1 MINWTNKEMNKLK
14 RRKVSHHPVNTGGKT
29 PGLIVMREL
38 SANEHDFIPQGGGMK
53 LQKSLKVS

>member
-1 MINWTNKEMNKLK
+1 MNKLK